1 MKQKRRGWHMAGKQ
15 SKFMIGIFV
24 TAALILAV
32 VTIVWLGASTYFQK
46 GTLFAT
52 YFDESVQGLPVDSNV
67 KYRGVNVG
75 TVRAIQVAPDNKLIE
90 VIMKIDMRGGD
101 EKNLT
106 AKLRSAGLTGIVY
119 IELDRKAEE
128 DVDLSPQISFPAEYP
143 VILSRPSDSM
153 YILSMVDKIVS
164 EMNKVDIKNIFKEF
178 QSIVGGID
186 HIVNGPKITNIVNN
200 LESATAHL
208 NHAVGRIDRLTAEG
222 KLEDILKETRGTIA
236 DARALI
242 GKIRED
248 IDTMKLADS
257 AGKANQIVTGVD
269 KSVREMTFNLKNTAD
284 NLQRASESLDILI
297 DKLRDDPSD
306 LLFSRPP
313 PVSERER

>member
-1 MKQKRRGWHMAGKQ
+1 MAGKQ

-24 TAALILAV
+24 TAALILTV

-46 GTLFAT
+46 GTLFVT
-52 YFDESVQGLPVDSNV
+52 YFDESVQGLSVDSNV
-67 KYRGVNVG
+67 KYRGVNAG
-75 TVRAIQVAPDNKLIE
+75 TVRSIQVAPDNKLIE
-90 VIMKIDMRGGD
+90 VVMKIFMKGGD

-106 AKLRSAGLTGIVY
+106 AKLKSAGLTGIVY
-119 IELDRKAEE
+119 IELDRMNEE
-128 DVDLSPQISFPAEYP
+128 DVDLSPQIGFPAEYP
-143 VILSRPSDSM
+143 VIPSRPSDSM

-164 EMNKVDIKNIFKEF
+164 EMNKVDLKNVFKEV

-186 HIVNGPKITNIVNN
+186 HIVSGPKMKNIVNN

-208 NHAVGRIDRLTAEG
+208 NHAVGRIDRLMADG
-222 KLEDILKETRGTIA
+222 KLEDVLKETRGTIA
-236 DARALI
+236 DTRALI
-242 GKIRED
+242 GKIRVELD
-248 IDTMKLADS
+248 EMKLADS
-257 AGKANQIVTGVD
+257 VGRANQIVAGVD
-269 KSVREMTFNLKNTAD
+269 KSVRDITYDLKNTAD
-284 NLQRASESLDILI
+284 NLQRASENLDILM

>member
-1 MKQKRRGWHMAGKQ
+1 MAGKQ

-90 VIMKIDMRGGD
+90 VIMKIDMKGGD
-101 EKNLT
+101 EKSLA

-119 IELDRKAEE
+119 IELDQKAEE
-128 DVDLSPQISFPAEYP
+128 DVDLSLQIGFPAQYP
-143 VILSRPSDSM
+143 VISSRPSDLK
-153 YILSMVDKIVS
+153 YIFSMVEKVVTEVNKIDV
-164 EMNKVDIKNIFKEF
+164 KGIFQEL
-178 QSIVGGID
+178 QGIAGGID
-186 HIVNGPKITNIVNN
+186 HLVNGPKMKNIVNN
-200 LESATAHL
+200 LESATTHMD
-208 NHAVGRIDRLTAEG
+208 NAVGRIDRLTAEG
-222 KLEDILKETRGTIA
+222 KLEDVLKETRGTIA
-236 DARALI
+236 DTRALI
-242 GKIRED
+242 GKIRLELD
-248 IDTMKLADS
+248 EMKLADS
-257 AGKANQIVTGVD
+257 VGKANQIVAGVD
-269 KSVREMTFNLKNTAD
+269 KSVRDITYDLKNTAD
-284 NLQRASESLDILI
+284 NLQRASETLDILM
-297 DKLRDDPSD
+297 DKLRDDPSE